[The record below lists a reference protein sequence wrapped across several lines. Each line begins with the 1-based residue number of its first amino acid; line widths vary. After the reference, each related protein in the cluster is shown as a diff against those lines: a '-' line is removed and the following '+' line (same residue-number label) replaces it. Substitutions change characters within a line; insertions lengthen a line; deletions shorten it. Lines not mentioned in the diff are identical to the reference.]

1 MKKVFLLLIC
11 SFVLSKNIQAQ
22 QNDKTIHNFSLEDCV
37 GYSKKNNVQVKNSL
51 LAIDAQIQTNREIR
65 AAALPTINSSLST
78 TDYTTIPTSLLPGQ
92 IFGGA
97 AGTFIPVQFGTKF
110 NANYGATFQQLLF
123 DGQVFIALQARAA
136 SLEMVNNSAALT
148 EENIK
153 ANIYKIYYQLSAS
166 KTQLNIL
173 DANIERVKKL
183 AQDAEIMYKNGF
195 AEKLDVDKVSVQLN
209 NLQTEKIKADN
220 SVAIGFMGLK
230 MLMGMPVK
238 DSLVLTDIINEQSLS
253 SDILV
258 ENDFQYGIRKDYQY
272 LNTIKKLNQ
281 FNVQRYQLSYF
292 PTISVSGA
300 YSKNAQRSEFDFLQ
314 GGRWFTT
321 SLVSLNVNLP
331 LFNGFSTDAKIKRT
345 KIELQ
350 QTENQLAALK
360 NTIDNELKQAKL
372 NYMSSVATV
381 QFQKKNMQLA
391 ENVYQ
396 QTKKKFEIGTGSNTE
411 ISAAQADLVS
421 AQNNF
426 MNALYSALIA
436 KVDLLKASG
445 KL

>member
-1 MKKVFLLLIC
+1 MKKVFLLLLC
-11 SFVLSKNIQAQ
+11 GFVFSTNIQAQ
-22 QNDKTIHNFSLEDCV
+22 QNDKLIHNFSLEDCV
-37 GYSKKNNVQVKNSL
+37 GFAKKNNVQVKNSL
-51 LAIDAQIQTNREIR
+51 LAIEAQIQTNREIR
-65 AAALPTINSSLST
+65 SAALPTINSSFST

-136 SLEMVNNSAALT
+136 SLEMVNNNAALT

-173 DANIERVKKL
+173 DANIERIKKL
-183 AQDAEIMYKNGF
+183 AHDAEIMYNNGF

-238 DSLVLTDIINEQSLS
+238 DSLVLTDIINEQSLN

-258 ENDFQYGIRKDYQY
+258 ENDFQYSIRKDYQY
-272 LNTIKKLNQ
+272 LNTIRKLNQ
-281 FNVQRYQLSYF
+281 YNVQRYQLSYF
-292 PTISVSGA
+292 PTISISGA
-300 YSKNAQRSEFDFLQ
+300 YSKNAQRSEFDFLK
-314 GGRWFTT
+314 GGQWFTT
-321 SLVSLNVNLP
+321 SLISLNVNLP
-331 LFNGFSTDAKIKRT
+331 IFNGFSTDAKIKRT

-350 QTENQLAALK
+350 QTENQLTTLK
-360 NTIDNELKQAKL
+360 NTIDNELTQAKL

>member
-1 MKKVFLLLIC
+1 MKKVFLLLLC
-11 SFVLSKNIQAQ
+11 GFVFSTNIQAQ
-22 QNDKTIHNFSLEDCV
+22 QNDKPIHNFSLEDCV
-37 GYSKKNNVQVKNSL
+37 GFAKKNNVQVKNSL
-51 LAIDAQIQTNREIR
+51 LAIEAQIQTNREIR

-173 DANIERVKKL
+173 DANIERIKKL
-183 AQDAEIMYKNGF
+183 AHDAEIMYKNGF

-258 ENDFQYGIRKDYQY
+258 ENDFQYSIRKDYQY

-281 FNVQRYQLSYF
+281 YNVQRYQLSYF

-300 YSKNAQRSEFDFLQ
+300 YSKNAQRSEFDFLK
-314 GGRWFTT
+314 GGQWFTT
-321 SLVSLNVNLP
+321 SLISLNVNLP
-331 LFNGFSTDAKIKRT
+331 IFNGFSTDAKIKRT

-360 NTIDNELKQAKL
+360 NTIDNELTQAKL

-396 QTKKKFEIGTGSNTE
+396 QTKKKFEIGTGSSTE

>member
-1 MKKVFLLLIC
+1 MKNLFIGFLTLM
-11 SFVLSKNIQAQ
+11 SATNVMA
-22 QNDKTIHNFSLEDCV
+22 QNDKIIHAFSLEECV
-37 GYSKKNNVQVKNSL
+37 NYAQKNNVQVKNAL
-51 LAIDAQIQTNREIR
+51 LAVDVQVQTNREI
-65 AAALPTINSSLST
+65 AAAAYPSIGTNIGG
-78 TDYTTIPTSLLPGQ
+78 TDFLKIPTSLLPGQ

-97 AGTFIPVQFGTKF
+97 AGTFIPVQFGTKY
-110 NANYGATFQQLLF
+110 NANYGANFQQLLF
-123 DGQVFIALQARAA
+123 DGQVFVALQARQT
-136 SLEMVNNSAALT
+136 SLEMQRKNAAVT
-148 EENIK
+148 EEVIK

-173 DANIERVKKL
+173 DANIERLNKL
-183 AQDAEIMYKNGF
+183 AHDAEIMYKNGF

-209 NLQTEKIKADN
+209 NLQTEKIKANN

-238 DSLVLTDIINEQSLS
+238 DSLALTEVINEQSLNT
-253 SDILV
+253 DVLV

-272 LNTIKKLNQ
+272 LSTVKKLSEY
-281 FNVQRYQLSYF
+281 NVKRYQLSYL
-292 PTISVSGA
+292 PTVNFSGA
-300 YSKNAQRSEFDFLQ
+300 YSKNALRTKFDFFE
-314 GGRWFTT
+314 GGDWFPT
-321 SLVSLNVNLP
+321 SLLSLNVNLP
-331 LFNGFSTDAKIKRT
+331 LFNGFAREARVKRT
-345 KIELQ
+345 KIELKQ
-350 QTENQLAALK
+350 IENQMDALK
-360 NTIDNELKQAKL
+360 NNIDNENTQAKL
-372 NYMSSVATV
+372 NYISSVATV

-391 ENVYQ
+391 ENVFQ
-396 QTKKKFEIGTGSNTE
+396 QTKKKFEAGTGSNTE

>member
-1 MKKVFLLLIC
+1 MKKLLLFIVC
-11 SFVLSKNIQAQ
+11 GFVVSTGLQAQ
-22 QNDKTIHNFSLEDCV
+22 QNNQPIHNFSLEDCV
-37 GYSKKNNVQVKNSL
+37 GYAKKNNVQVKNAL
-51 LAIDAQIQTNREIR
+51 LAIEAQIQTNREVR
-65 AAALPTINSSLST
+65 AAALPTINSSLT
-78 TDYTTIPTSLLPGQ
+78 ATDYTKIPTSLLPGQ

-97 AGTFIPVQFGTKF
+97 AGTFIPVQFGTKY
-110 NANYGATFQQLLF
+110 NANYGVNFQQVLF
-123 DGQVFIALQARAA
+123 DGQVFVALQARAA
-136 SLEMVNNSAALT
+136 SLEMVSNNAALT

-153 ANIYKIYYQLSAS
+153 ANIYKIYYQLAAS

-173 DANIERVKKL
+173 DANIERISKL
-183 AQDAEIMYKNGF
+183 AHDADIMYKNGF

-209 NLQTEKIKADN
+209 NLQTEKIKANN
-220 SVAIGFMGLK
+220 SVAIGYMGLK

-258 ENDFQYGIRKDYQY
+258 ENDFQYSIRKDFQY
-272 LNTIKKLNQ
+272 LNTIKKLNE
-281 FNVQRYQLSYF
+281 FNVLRYELSYF

-300 YSKNAQRSEFDFLQ
+300 YSKNAQRSEFDFLK
-314 GGRWFTT
+314 GGKWFTT
-321 SLVSLNVNLP
+321 SLISLNVNLP
-331 LFNGFSTDAKIKRT
+331 LFNGFSTMAKIKRT

-360 NTIDNELKQAKL
+360 NTIDNELTQAKL

-426 MNALYSALIA
+426 MNALYNALIA